1 MPAGEVTEDCPKC
14 RLFVPGNKGGNP
26 PEGGLI
32 PRPGGKAG
40 FGGHNRL
47 PGGSWIGKG
56 WGPTSPLLVTRSH
69 RSKGLSSRIYTYHK
83 LMSVRVSSEH
93 ITVPL
98 R

>member
-1 MPAGEVTEDCPKC
+1 MAAEEVTADCPKC

-47 PGGSWIGKG
+47 PGESWI
-56 WGPTSPLLVTRSH
+56 
-69 RSKGLSSRIYTYHK
+69 
-83 LMSVRVSSEH
+83 E
-93 ITVPL
+93 
-98 R
+98 